1 MINLAKL
8 CCEDGLICDVFIY
21 AFAMQMFAHGQARE
35 RAPCM
40 YHCCMKWCGSVY
52 HTHPRHT
59 CNELIKVSDQ
69 SEGSLAMWAEFD
81 TSINYS
87 LVTARAFTVP
97 SSMGGQ
103 ETTPHVCMW
112 QPWALHLC
120 VWGGLCVRVCV
131 TERASMGHGSW
142 REWRS
147 KRTWE
152 RVAVN

>member
-21 AFAMQMFAHGQARE
+21 AFAMQCLHVVRPGRE
-35 RAPCM
+35 LSACIIVVWN
-40 YHCCMKWCGSVY
+40 YVAVCIT
-52 HTHPRHT
+52 HTQDTP

-103 ETTPHVCMW
+103 ETTPTCVHVTAMSSPSVCMRW
-112 QPWALHLC
+112 IVC
-120 VWGGLCVRVCV
+120 TCVRD
-131 TERASMGHGSW
+131 RKSMHGPW
-142 REWRS
+142 IM
-147 KRTWE
+147 E
-152 RVAVN
+152 RVKK